1 MKTKTANLLLTAVI
15 VATGLSFTACTP
27 APKPKAPVYKPP
39 VKQEPAVPQ
48 MTEEE
53 KQIAY
58 KNAMRKVGM
67 TIKQDASYKKLDLST
82 PELKEWFTDITYK
95 LWDHQ
100 INRSQFVAY
109 GLEKYPDRAY
119 EFQIIADG
127 LLSS

>member
-1 MKTKTANLLLTAVI
+1 MKRGTLWMAALATV
-15 VATGLSFTACTP
+15 TGLSFTACTTVP
-27 APKPKAPVYKPP
+27 MPGTPVQRPQVKKEP
-39 VKQEPAVPQ
+39 VKPQ
-48 MTEEE
+48 MSEEE
-53 KQIAY
+53 KQAAY
-58 KNAMRKVGM
+58 KDAMRKVGM
-67 TIKQDASYKKLDLST
+67 TIKSDASYKKLDLST
-82 PELKEWFTDITYK
+82 PELKDWFTDITYK